1 MTEQNRSDE
10 LIRLTY
16 CSTANFE
23 SMEKTNGV
31 ELEVARILM
40 ESRRNNP
47 KKEIGGVLHY
57 GNGFFFQALEGKR
70 KDVNERYEKIVK
82 DPRHR
87 DVELLVVHPVGRRL
101 FPDWSM
107 KYVAVET
114 RISDLLKKH
123 GKSAFKPYEFNE
135 AFCEELI
142 QCFVEQADASNQED
156 MQASSPNR
164 INRQPGNRKPDPAPA
179 RKSLWGRLFGTR

>member
-1 MTEQNRSDE
+1 MPSQTRSDE

-16 CSTANFE
+16 CSTATFT
-23 SMEKTNGV
+23 SMEKTSGV
-31 ELEVARILM
+31 EREVARILM

-57 GNGFFFQALEGKR
+57 GNGYFFQALEGRR
-70 KDVNERYEKIVK
+70 KDVNERYERIVQ
-82 DPRHR
+82 DERHR
-87 DVELLVVHPVGRRL
+87 DVELLTVHPVEERL

-114 RISDLLKKH
+114 RITDLLNKY
-123 GKSAFKPYEFNE
+123 GKTDFEPYEFDE

-142 QCFVEQADASNQED
+142 KCFVEQPDATD
-156 MQASSPNR
+156 KPR
-164 INRQPGNRKPDPAPA
+164 GQPGNRETEPEPG
-179 RKSLWGRLFGTR
+179 RRSLWQRMFGT